1 MTTKVHSSPI
11 SDQEK
16 AQSRKAEITNRKTAV
31 LVGILFIIGTVAGI
45 LSGVFTLP
53 ILDDP
58 DYLATI
64 AANSTPLIIGAIL
77 VLVMGFALAMIPALL
92 FPIFKK
98 YNEVLALGA
107 VIFRGVLEAVAYIGI
122 VICWLL
128 LISLSQAYV
137 QATASDASYF
147 QALGALLWEAADWI
161 SLILAIV
168 FSLGALMI
176 YYLFYK
182 SRLIPRWL
190 SGWGLIG
197 AILYL
202 AASLL
207 TMFDPQHPPLSL
219 DSGVGILMAPLA
231 LQEMVLAVWLI
242 VKGFNNSNAI
252 QV

>member
-11 SDQEK
+11 SDVEK
-16 AQSRKAEITNRKTAV
+16 AQSRKTEVTNRKTAV
-31 LVGILFIIGTVAGI
+31 LVGILFIIGTGAGI

-64 AANSTPLIIGAIL
+64 AANATPLIIGAIM

-107 VIFRGVLEAVAYIGI
+107 VIFRGVLEAVTYIGI

-128 LISLSQAYV
+128 LISLSQAYA
-137 QATASDASYF
+137 QATASDASFF

-161 SLILAIV
+161 GLILAIV

-202 AASLL
+202 ATPLL

-242 VKGFNNSNAI
+242 VKGFNHSNAI